1 LPFALRLGAEFFLP
15 VIAALVVAIALVPML
30 EWFERRGIPSRLA
43 AGLCVI
49 VFLTIFLLFF
59 TLLRFREKPPVVAD
73 NSVLVLRLEGE
84 VPEKPAVEL
93 PDFLSNTPQTV
104 TMTALW
110 RSLEAAASDPHI
122 KAVVLQQICPHLVGE
137 TRPAALPS
145 QIENDDAAEVFEQ
158 RQSEPKLFPAVAA
171 P

>member
-1 LPFALRLGAEFFLP
+1 LLASSTVRVQLHACGDA
-15 VIAALVVAIALVPML
+15 VIALI
-30 EWFERRGIPSRLA
+30 
-43 AGLCVI
+43 VI
-49 VFLTIFLLFF
+49 
-59 TLLRFREKPPVVAD
+59 
-73 NSVLVLRLEGE
+73 EGE
-84 VPEKPAVEL
+84 CGVGVEG
-93 PDFLSNTPQTV
+93 
-104 TMTALW
+104 
-110 RSLEAAASDPHI
+110 I